1 MKKFNII
8 RYLKRWWPLIAL
20 MSIFAGAF
28 FMRYATNHQAYTAQA
43 VIKYTY
49 DAASEG
55 LTPNGEP
62 LDVSEIFSS
71 TVVKE
76 AIERLGYSVNV
87 DTIRSGGTV
96 DALLS
101 RPVDDPE
108 SFSKQLFKTFGYTFL
123 TSQLTDGSGSVT
135 GMRSEKGQLIFN
147 ASLTLTFSDSSLTGV
162 SGTCGASPR
171 MSAVIM

>member
-28 FMRYATNHQAYTAQA
+28 FMRYASNNQAYTAQA

-76 AIERLGYSVNV
+76 AIENLGY
-87 DTIRSGGTV
+87 
-96 DALLS
+96 LS
-101 RPVDDPE
+101 
-108 SFSKQLFKTFGYTFL
+108 
-123 TSQLTDGSGSVT
+123 
-135 GMRSEKGQLIFN
+135 LIH
-147 ASLTLTFSDSSLTGV
+147 
-162 SGTCGASPR
+162 
-171 MSAVIM
+171 I